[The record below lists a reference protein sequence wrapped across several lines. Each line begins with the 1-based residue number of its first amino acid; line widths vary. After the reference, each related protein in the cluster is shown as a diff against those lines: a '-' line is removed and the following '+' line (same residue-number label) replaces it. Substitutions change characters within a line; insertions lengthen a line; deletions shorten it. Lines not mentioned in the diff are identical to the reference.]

1 MSRLH
6 RIVGG
11 SYFYELLSKDLE
23 APAWKGWHPMF
34 KSDLSRPDLL
44 DPSTTG
50 SVKHSVRGSRTL
62 IVSHRLPELVL
73 GGPDSEGRCPKSPKY
88 WLNRP
93 TYVSS

>member
-6 RIVGG
+6 RIVDG
-11 SYFYELLSKDLE
+11 SYFYELLSRDLE

-34 KSDLSRPDLL
+34 RSDLSRPDIL
-44 DPSTTG
+44 DLPATG

-62 IVSHRLPELVL
+62 IVSHRLPELDF
-73 GGPDSEGRCPKSPKY
+73 GRTDSEGRCPKSPKY

-93 TYVSS
+93 SYVSS